1 MLRTVAAVK
10 GWRVEERWEADGA
23 ARAVGCVDGDRDG
36 NGHGDTDTD
45 RDRDRDE
52 DQGTRWGAVRRLE
65 ENWKLFERGGHRPYA
80 KRRQRRDRAIEE
92 WEEANEGG
100 D

>member
-23 ARAVGCVDGDRDG
+23 ARAVGRGDGDGDG
-36 NGHGDTDTD
+36 NGDED
-45 RDRDRDE
+45 RDKHGNGDRDE

-65 ENWKLFERGGHRPYA
+65 ENWKVFERGGHRPYA

-92 WEEANEGG
+92 WEEANEGS

>member
-1 MLRTVAAVK
+1 MQAS
-10 GWRVEERWEADGA
+10 
-23 ARAVGCVDGDRDG
+23 DGDGDG
-36 NGHGDTDTD
+36 
-45 RDRDRDE
+45 DRDE

-92 WEEANEGG
+92 WEEANEHRHSDTGE
-100 D
+100 

>member
-23 ARAVGCVDGDRDG
+23 AVAAAVR
-36 NGHGDTDTD
+36 NGQENEDFDEHGE
-45 RDRDRDE
+45 R

-65 ENWKLFERGGHRPYA
+65 ENWKVFERGGHRPYA

-92 WEEANEGG
+92 WEEANE
-100 D
+100 DSD